1 MHNFDIDRSASFQI
15 IKPGLGHHEYM
26 IQTRTTSLKTSRF
39 DCIEDNSMQK
49 KDCID
54 EFIAEKIHCRLPW
67 MKDKDESSRICQSKK
82 DLKAFRKVSYLITS
96 PQMKAKLSVQGCF
109 KPNCRQTTWV
119 KNQYQYVSDK
129 KDNGINDAWLFIP
142 STAKVIQRKEI
153 KLADFGT
160 FMADCGSYLG
170 LFLGASVLSLTDWLV
185 IYTKQAFR
193 ASYGKFYNY

>member
-1 MHNFDIDRSASFQI
+1 M
-15 IKPGLGHHEYM
+15 
-26 IQTRTTSLKTSRF
+26 
-39 DCIEDNSMQK
+39 
-49 KDCID
+49 
-54 EFIAEKIHCRLPW
+54 
-67 MKDKDESSRICQSKK
+67 
-82 DLKAFRKVSYLITS
+82 
-96 PQMKAKLSVQGCF
+96 F

-129 KDNGINDAWLFIP
+129 KDHGINDAWLFIP

-160 FMADCGSYLG
+160 FIADCGSYLG

-193 ASYGKFYNY
+193 AIYGKFYTQ

>member
-15 IKPGLGHHEYM
+15 IKPGIGHHEYLT
-26 IQTRTTSLKTSRF
+26 QTTTISLKTSRY
-39 DCIEDNSMQK
+39 DCMEDNTMQK

-67 MKDKDESSRICQSKK
+67 MKNKDENSRICQSKK
-82 DLKAFRKVSYLITS
+82 DLKAFRTVSYFITS
-96 PQMKAKLSVQGCF
+96 PKMKIVKECF
-109 KPNCRQTTWV
+109 KPNCKQTTWV

-129 KDNGINDAWLFIP
+129 KDDGINDAWLLLFIP

-185 IYTKQAFR
+185 IYTKQVFR
-193 ASYGKFYNY
+193 TLYGKFYNH